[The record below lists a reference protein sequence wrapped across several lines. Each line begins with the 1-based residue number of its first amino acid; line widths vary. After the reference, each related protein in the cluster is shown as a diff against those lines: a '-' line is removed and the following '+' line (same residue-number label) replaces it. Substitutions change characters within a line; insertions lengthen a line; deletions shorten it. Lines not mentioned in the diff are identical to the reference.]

1 MGLFITI
8 EGPEGSG
15 KTTVAKE
22 ITSYLQQQGYPVLY
36 TREPGGVAIAEKIR
50 DIILDVDHT
59 TLDARCEALLYAAS
73 RRQHLVEKIEPALK
87 EGKIIICD
95 RFIDSSLAYQGY
107 ARGIGIDE
115 VYAIN
120 LFAIHHRMPDLTIL
134 LDLDPQEGLK
144 RIQAT
149 RLKEVNRLDLE
160 TLAFH
165 QKVHEGY
172 DILKQKY
179 ASRFS
184 IVNANQTIQ
193 QVFEDVIKIVLEK
206 CKEKKICKK

>member
-22 ITSYLQQQGYPVLY
+22 ITSYLQQQGYPLLY

-115 VYAIN
+115 VY
-120 LFAIHHRMPDLTIL
+120 
-134 LDLDPQEGLK
+134 LK
-144 RIQAT
+144 
-149 RLKEVNRLDLE
+149 
-160 TLAFH
+160 
-165 QKVHEGY
+165 
-172 DILKQKY
+172 
-179 ASRFS
+179 
-184 IVNANQTIQ
+184 
-193 QVFEDVIKIVLEK
+193 
-206 CKEKKICKK
+206 